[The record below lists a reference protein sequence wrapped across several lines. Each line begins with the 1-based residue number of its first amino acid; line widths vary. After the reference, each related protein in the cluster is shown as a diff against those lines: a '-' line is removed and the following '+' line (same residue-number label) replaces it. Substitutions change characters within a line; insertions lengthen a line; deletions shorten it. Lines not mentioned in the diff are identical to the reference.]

1 MERIQKAKESG
12 LAIHHGYVCDGCGVS
27 PIIGDLYKC
36 SVLKDFDFCQQC
48 EATKPHPHAFLK
60 IKRPEQRPTA
70 MFTVISDDKD
80 KPHPKL
86 VKQMKE
92 QMKKCKAQF
101 KDCLQNMKAEVKKAK
116 KAQKKV
122 KQDIQKQRNAIETKA
137 KEMQHKWKDLMG
149 DNFDTPT
156 DLSNQAPQ
164 VVENNSGIA
173 KTKAAKLMEFFQLS
187 EEHSDKVLAF
197 VMSQKANAEIS
208 ELTNLF
214 IDQVLPGLS
223 MK

>member
-1 MERIQKAKESG
+1 
-12 LAIHHGYVCDGCGVS
+12 
-27 PIIGDLYKC
+27 
-36 SVLKDFDFCQQC
+36 
-48 EATKPHPHAFLK
+48 
-60 IKRPEQRPTA
+60 
-70 MFTVISDDKD
+70 
-80 KPHPKL
+80 
-86 VKQMKE
+86 MKE

-101 KDCLQNMKAEVKKAK
+101 KNCLQNMKAEVKKAK

-122 KQDIQKQRNAIETKA
+122 KQDIQKQRKAIEAKA
-137 KEMQHKWKDLMG
+137 KEMQHENHIFG
-149 DNFDTPT
+149 GNFNTPEGP
-156 DLSNQAPQ
+156 SNQIPQ

-173 KTKAAKLMEFFQLS
+173 KSKAAKLMEFFQLS

-197 VMSQKANAEIS
+197 VMSQKASAEIS